1 MKEDKSILAIA
12 QRVIKIE
19 SDSLL
24 EAAKKLDQNFEKSV
38 ELIANC
44 KGRVIVTGIGKS
56 AAIANKIVATFNS
69 TGTPSVFMHA
79 AEALHGD
86 LGLLLNDD
94 VVLCI
99 SNSGSSPE
107 IKSLVPFIQSR
118 NNSIV
123 SIVGDENSYLAKNS
137 EHVINAAV
145 KSEASASIQA
155 PTSSTTLQLALGDA
169 LAICLMELK
178 GFSNTDFAKSHP
190 GGTLGKKLSLSVD
203 QLIQG
208 NEKPSVNVD
217 ATLDEV
223 IYEISSKRRG
233 ATAVLDGDLLVGV
246 ITDGDI
252 RRMLQHKASL
262 VDVSAQDIMSVS
274 PKTIASSELAVNALS
289 VLKDSNISQIIV
301 VDTNEMYLGII
312 HFHDLIKEG
321 L

>member
-123 SIVGDENSYLAKNS
+123 SIVGDQNSYLAKNS
-137 EHVINAAV
+137 EYVINAAV

-262 VDVSAQDIMSVS
+262 VDVSAKDIMSVS

-301 VDTNEMYLGII
+301 VDTNEIYLGII